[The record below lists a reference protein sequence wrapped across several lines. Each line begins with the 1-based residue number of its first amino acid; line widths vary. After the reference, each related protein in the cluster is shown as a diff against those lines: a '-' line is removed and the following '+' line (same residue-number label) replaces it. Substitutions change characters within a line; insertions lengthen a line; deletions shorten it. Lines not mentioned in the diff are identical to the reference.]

1 MNLSGTNSNAHL
13 TSGRLLARNTIWN
26 LIGGGA
32 PMLVAIVTVRSER
45 LLMEPLNYNLLFRW
59 FVGMDMDEAVW

>member
-1 MNLSGTNSNAHL
+1 M
-13 TSGRLLARNTIWN
+13 ARNTIWN

>member
-1 MNLSGTNSNAHL
+1 MLRMWPQASRNPEVNCKSFEMNDTTKNHNGHL

-32 PMLVAIVTVRSER
+32 PMLVWE
-45 LLMEPLNYNLLFRW
+45 
-59 FVGMDMDEAVW
+59 